1 MAEVE
6 QQPEAP
12 VEDQQAQTYYDQ
24 LLGNAY
30 VKSAIN
36 AYTKTKEFHPL
47 ITSTFNTAEENVS
60 KVGNYAAKKAY
71 DGYNSYYVRP
81 RDTAYEAVSYGT
93 ERARTA
99 VETGKN
105 VAIASGTFGIGAAVV
120 LTQFSLALS
129 AGGAAL
135 VLDQV
140 DNAKKLGSSAISTIK
155 EAELAVE
162 HRIYSALDQ
171 AQRIAM
177 VPVEKL
183 SENTNALLDI
193 LDGVV
198 QKGLNIEVPPSINI
212 SITQR
217 VKNLAVLI
225 VQGVNNKA
233 HDHVID
239 PINERVRSYLEQL
252 SQSFVLLDVIRDKKT
267 WVLEKSN
274 ELSASMSDFK
284 ARVEKEAGQFKISPE
299 EMLMKHI
306 QSTSDQLAT
315 QLVALREKG
324 QNVFGD
330 NTKVDS
336 TVDYLE
342 KLKTTMSEAGDI
354 YQVRDEVLNEARQRL
369 AELTTWTTSL
379 LVISA
384 EWQFESDDLLIDELY
399 FEAPPLLPPQNPRAN
414 RNRCRA

>member
-6 QQPEAP
+6 QSAQ
-12 VEDQQAQTYYDQ
+12 VEDQQAEAQSYYDQ

-30 VKSAIN
+30 VKTAIN

-47 ITSTFNTAEENVS
+47 INSTFNVAEENVS
-60 KVGNYAAKKAY
+60 KVSNYATQKAY
-71 DGYNSYYVRP
+71 DGYNSYYVKP

-93 ERARTA
+93 ERAKTA
-99 VETGKN
+99 VESGKQA
-105 VAIASGTFGIGAAVV
+105 AIVTGTFGIGAAVV

-140 DNAKKLGSSAISTIK
+140 DNAKKLGTSAISTIK

-162 HRIYSALDQ
+162 HRIYSALHQ

-177 VPVEKL
+177 VPVEKAT
-183 SENTNALLDI
+183 ENTNALLDV
-193 LDGVV
+193 LEGAV
-198 QKGLNIEVPPSINI
+198 QKGLNVEVTPAVGA

-217 VKNLAVLI
+217 VKNLAALI
-225 VQGVNNKA
+225 VKGVNNKA

-239 PINERVRSYLEQL
+239 PINEKARAYLEQL
-252 SQSFVLLDVIRDKKT
+252 SQSFVLLDIVREKKT
-267 WVLEKSN
+267 WVMEKTN
-274 ELSASMSDFK
+274 EITTSVYDFK
-284 ARVEKEAGQFKISPE
+284 NKLETEANQYKVAPE

-306 QSTSDQLAT
+306 QSTSEQLAT
-315 QLVALREKG
+315 QLKALREKG
-324 QNVFGD
+324 QIVFGD
-330 NTKVDS
+330 NTKIET

-342 KLKTTMSEAGDI
+342 KLKTNLSEAGDV
-354 YQVRDEVLNEARQRL
+354 YQVRDEVLNEARQRI
-369 AELTTWTTSL
+369 AELSAWTTNL

-384 EWQFESDDLLIDELY
+384 ELEFEPDDLHIDELY
-399 FEAPPLLPPQNPRAN
+399 FEAPPRVSLRERILF
-414 RNRCRA
+414 RNRA